1 MRQFDIREN
10 PKEVIEAARRGDAS
24 AFECLY
30 TSFFAP
36 VYRYVFL
43 RVKDKAYAEEITQDV
58 FIRIWNA
65 VHTLDESKSS
75 PLALFYTVAR
85 NLVIDHWRKNRD
97 QVIFGKEDILLQT
110 PSTEDTPLELA
121 EKNELTKTL
130 YKYINELPHEQRQ
143 AIVMRYL
150 EDIPN
155 RDIGEL
161 LGKSEE
167 AVRQMQSRGI
177 RTLRGRFN

>member
-1 MRQFDIREN
+1 MRQFDIRNN
-10 PKEVIEAARRGDAS
+10 PKEVIEAARRGDPV

-30 TSFFAP
+30 KNFFAP
-36 VYRYVFL
+36 IYRYVYL
-43 RVKDKAYAEEITQDV
+43 RVKDPVHAEHITQDV

-65 VHTLDESKSS
+65 VHTLDEKKTS

-97 QVIFGKEDILLQT
+97 EVVFGKEDILLQT
-110 PSTEDTPLELA
+110 PTTEATPLESA
-121 EKNELTKTL
+121 EKRELTETL
-130 YKYINELPHEQRQ
+130 YKYVNELPHEQRQ
-143 AIVMRYL
+143 AIVMRFF

-155 RDIGEL
+155 RDIAEL

-177 RTLRGRFN
+177 RSLRDRFQ